1 MGDIFNFYRKNF
13 KVMGMF
19 YFHLLVIL
27 LANHPDEKLSLWK
40 LIYSIIN
47 SRGNILVIQYLQI

>member
-1 MGDIFNFYRKNF
+1 M
-13 KVMGMF
+13 VMF

-47 SRGNILVIQYLQI
+47 SRGTI